1 MKHLYLISG
10 LGADER
16 VFKNLDFGENDLK
29 YIFWVDPRA
38 NEEIFSYCKRLSKQ
52 ISKSEEI
59 ILIGVSFGGIVA
71 IELSKIISVKKII
84 IISSI
89 KNKMEMPKI
98 YRFISALG
106 IIKMV
111 PAFVYK
117 IYNPILSYLFGINS
131 DEDKKLLK
139 DFIKLTNAKFIKWAL
154 STILKWYNQYTQNE
168 IVHIHGDKDKLFP
181 VRSIK
186 NAFIIK
192 NGGHFMILNK
202 SDEISSKL
210 KEILEN

>member
-29 YIFWVDPRA
+29 YNFWVDPRA
-38 NEEIFSYCKRLSKQ
+38 NEENFSYCKRLSKQ

-131 DEDKKLLK
+131 DED
-139 DFIKLTNAKFIKWAL
+139 
-154 STILKWYNQYTQNE
+154 
-168 IVHIHGDKDKLFP
+168 
-181 VRSIK
+181 
-186 NAFIIK
+186 
-192 NGGHFMILNK
+192 
-202 SDEISSKL
+202 
-210 KEILEN
+210 